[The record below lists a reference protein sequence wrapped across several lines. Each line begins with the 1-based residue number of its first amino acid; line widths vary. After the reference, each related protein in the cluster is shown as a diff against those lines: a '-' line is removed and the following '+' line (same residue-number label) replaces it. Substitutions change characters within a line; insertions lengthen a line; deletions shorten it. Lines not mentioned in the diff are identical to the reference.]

1 MRAKNGESTVIESYN
16 DFLAAKFQFSQELGH
31 AVQVG
36 EINPILKP
44 HQRDIIAMPR
54 GMEAAP

>member
-31 AVQVG
+31 AVFRPAPDYVHVDTLG
-36 EINPILKP
+36 A
-44 HQRDIIAMPR
+44 RVVR
-54 GMEAAP
+54 GSRY